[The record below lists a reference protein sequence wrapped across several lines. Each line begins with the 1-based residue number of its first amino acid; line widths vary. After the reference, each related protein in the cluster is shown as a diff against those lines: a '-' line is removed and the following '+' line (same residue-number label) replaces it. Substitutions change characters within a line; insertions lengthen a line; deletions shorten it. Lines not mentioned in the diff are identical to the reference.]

1 MSTFNDL
8 LNAVD
13 ALNDPVTGATV
24 EWQKDLQDPNNP
36 QDVQDRAKVLESLDG
51 AFHTARLQFNILK
64 LNSALVQEEF
74 VMLVEGYL
82 QMTKGLYK
90 FLLKSGNAD
99 PTHNQDVEDALNQV
113 NGLAKKASDEL
124 HIPSKPDNL
133 FLITMQPLIGKKE
146 VIGGVKLPVVTQ
158 VNYDQTRKLFKRER
172 FSLDDDAIQSLIDS
186 WETVIAVFV
195 RDNDPL
201 SNPALAS
208 QVNVKGIALVKVDA
222 EANLFTMHAL
232 LEDLYEQLETRLDR
246 TTVDILSSAF

>member
-1 MSTFNDL
+1 MSTFDDL

-24 EWQKDLQDPNNP
+24 EWQKDLQNPNKP

-51 AFHTARLQFNILK
+51 AFYIARSHFNIL
-64 LNSALVQEEF
+64 NSPLVQEEF

-99 PTHNQDVEDALNQV
+99 PTHNQDVEDALNHV

-146 VIGGVKLPVVTQ
+146 VIGGVKLPVVKQ
-158 VNYDQTRKLFKRER
+158 ENYDQTQKLFKRER